1 MTHGSHKTPDQR
13 PDTVCT
19 VQYTHTLA
27 TGLTTSPTARYTRA
41 CSFTQVRG
49 GTTSTMANRPR
60 TRKPKLQVA
69 LRCVDPS
76 RDSDIAAIL
85 DIYSHHIE
93 AEGDVT
99 TFEEVVPTAEAMR
112 ERVQGVLDAGY
123 PYIVAEV
130 THAPSDA
137 SAAPAL
143 AVGRVVGYHYVH
155 LFRERAAYKDTV
167 ENSIY
172 VHRDAVGCVPWS
184 TQGAA
189 GCCTD

>member
-1 MTHGSHKTPDQR
+1 MTHESHKTPDQR

-19 VQYTHTLA
+19 VQDTHTLA
-27 TGLTTSPTARYTRA
+27 TGLTTSPTARDTRA

-184 TQGAA
+184 AQGAA
-189 GCCTD
+189 GCYTD